1 VSLLTVRLQ
10 VDFVE
15 PLTGVSPGQVLA
27 VYQGG
32 DWCLGSGTILETRC
46 LDQEFPEDRPEHGVT
61 AADVIRPD
69 MPKPLDRAVRLDAG
83 SPP

>member
-46 LDQEFPEDRPEHGVT
+46 LDRPEHGVT